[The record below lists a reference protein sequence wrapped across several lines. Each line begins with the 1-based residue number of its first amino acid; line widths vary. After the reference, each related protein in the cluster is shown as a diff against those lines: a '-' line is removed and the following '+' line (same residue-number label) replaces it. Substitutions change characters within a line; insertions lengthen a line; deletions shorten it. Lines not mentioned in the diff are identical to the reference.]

1 MHGPWLG
8 TKEESG
14 SVGVTLGLAP
24 QWTEH
29 AGAGR
34 MAGAGE
40 VLVPPGAVVPA
51 VVAWL
56 SPGDLFLKIFLL
68 PVGHEFSLG

>member
-1 MHGPWLG
+1 M
-8 TKEESG
+8 
-14 SVGVTLGLAP
+14 AP

-34 MAGAGE
+34 MVGAGE

-56 SPGDLFLKIFLL
+56 SPGDLFLKVFLL
-68 PVGHEFSLG
+68 PLGHEFSLG